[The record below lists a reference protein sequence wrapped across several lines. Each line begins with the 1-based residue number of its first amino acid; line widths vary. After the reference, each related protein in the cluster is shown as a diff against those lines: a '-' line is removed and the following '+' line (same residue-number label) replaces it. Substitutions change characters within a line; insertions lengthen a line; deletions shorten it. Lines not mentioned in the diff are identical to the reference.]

1 MITMPR
7 LPTHDSA
14 TTDVLRLLRHYRLDL
29 TDLVAIGGEDLCHPN
44 PTISERARRVAR
56 VWARMARLGL
66 TYDDLE
72 TDRC

>member
-1 MITMPR
+1 MPR

-14 TTDVLRLLRHYRLDL
+14 ATEVLKLLRHCRLDL
-29 TDLVAIGGEDLCHPN
+29 TDLVAIGGEELRHPN
-44 PTISERARRVAR
+44 PMISERARRVAR

-66 TYDDLE
+66 TYNDLE